1 MDCCPSQS
9 SKIILLVLTSQAN
22 GSELSA
28 LPWSEDVP
36 NRLDAG
42 KVWPE
47 FSAA

>member
-1 MDCCPSQS
+1 MLFKEQ
-9 SKIILLVLTSQAN
+9 IEIHFYQTSQAN

-28 LPWSEDVP
+28 LPWSGDVP